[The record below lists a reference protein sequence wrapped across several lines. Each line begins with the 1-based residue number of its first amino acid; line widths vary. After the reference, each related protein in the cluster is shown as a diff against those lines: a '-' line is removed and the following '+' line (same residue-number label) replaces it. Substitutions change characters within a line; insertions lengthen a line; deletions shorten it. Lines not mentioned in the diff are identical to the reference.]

1 MKTEN
6 GVNTRG
12 LVLDML
18 LELERG
24 GEYGNLLLKNV
35 LDKYDYLDGRDKAFI
50 KRLTEGVLE
59 RRISWI
65 MCWGSFQRHP

>member
-35 LDKYDYLDGRDKAFI
+35 LDKYDYLDGRDKALSLI
-50 KRLTEGVLE
+50 H
-59 RRISWI
+59 I
-65 MCWGSFQRHP
+65 

>member
-59 RRISWI
+59 RRIQLDYVL
-65 MCWGSFQRHP
+65 GQF